1 MFILG
6 SKHKI
11 VQEFFLTLI
20 IISKDTCT
28 FVKIIP
34 PIVLSVFQFCRLSKT
49 TPHFFLSI
57 SLWTFFKFFSDTCTP
72 SKITLRIPLP
82 APLSGDQHMGT
93 NSLIC
98 GFCPGFIIHL
108 IKLRKELF
116 TPSSEHFLKCSL
128 CPCVLTYTTYPSLS
142 ERYVLE
148 FPFILKIQI
157 SRLFFF
163 VENFSGYCCFISG
176 AYDL

>member
-1 MFILG
+1 M
-6 SKHKI
+6 
-11 VQEFFLTLI
+11 I
-20 IISKDTCT
+20 IISKDTCQDNPSNSS
-28 FVKIIP
+28 F
-34 PIVLSVFQFCRLSKT
+34 RLSILQT
-49 TPHFFLSI
+49 FQDNSSFFSFNFPLNLFPI
-57 SLWTFFKFFSDTCTP
+57 LFIFSDTCTP
-72 SKITLRIPLP
+72 SKITLHIPLP
-82 APLSGDQHMGT
+82 APLSGDQLMGT

-98 GFCPGFIIHL
+98 GFCPGFIIQL